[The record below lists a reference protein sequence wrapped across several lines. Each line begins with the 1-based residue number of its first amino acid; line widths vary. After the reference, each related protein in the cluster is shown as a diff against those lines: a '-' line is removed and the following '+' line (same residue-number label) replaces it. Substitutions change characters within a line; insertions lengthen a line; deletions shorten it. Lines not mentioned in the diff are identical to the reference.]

1 MFYEKKITRQVV
13 FLAMNL
19 NDKTMKQFIFII
31 ALFASLTSF
40 SQSCVGKWITIDDE
54 TNKKKSIVE
63 LYKVDGK
70 LYGKIIYLFPRE
82 GREDDPKCKKCTDDR
97 KDQPLVGLQ
106 IVRSLEWDGEEW
118 EGGTIVDPEIGKIYT
133 VKMWLVEGNANLLN
147 VRGYIGPLYR
157 TQKWVRVE

>member
-1 MFYEKKITRQVV
+1 
-13 FLAMNL
+13 
-19 NDKTMKQFIFII
+19 MKQFIFIL
-31 ALFASLTSF
+31 ALFASLNSF
-40 SQSCVGKWITIDDE
+40 AQSCVGKWITIDDE

-82 GREDDPKCKKCTDDR
+82 GREENPKCKKCTDDR

-106 IVRSLEWDGEEW
+106 IVRSLKWDGEEW

-133 VKMWLVEGNANLLN
+133 VKMWLEEGNANLLN

>member
-1 MFYEKKITRQVV
+1 
-13 FLAMNL
+13 
-19 NDKTMKQFIFII
+19 MKQILFVL
-31 ALFASLTSF
+31 ALFASMNSF
-40 SQSCVGKWITIDDE
+40 AQTCVGKWITIDDE

-82 GREDDPKCKKCTDDR
+82 GREDNPKCKKCTDDR

-106 IVRSLEWDGEEW
+106 IVHSLKWDGEEW
-118 EGGTIVDPEIGKIYT
+118 EGGTIVDPENGKIYT
-133 VKMWLVEGNANLLN
+133 VKMWLEEGNANLLN
-147 VRGYIGPLYR
+147 VRGYVGPIFR